1 MQQSVYRKGLLMV
14 ILGVVF
20 LSFDGLLIRLAHADG
35 WTVVFWR
42 GFLMFCVLGALCS
55 LGGNRLETVRRCPGA
70 SLASALLLGL
80 ISTLFVLA
88 VMNTSVANV
97 VIILSSAPLFAA
109 LLSRLLLGE
118 TVALRTLV
126 AIAVCMLGMGLV
138 FMGEGAQ
145 GRLAGNLYALAAAAA
160 IGGNLTLLRRHPSID
175 RVAVIAGGGLLSA
188 AIALPMASPLTLGGQ
203 SYGVLALMGLVQ
215 MPLATVL
222 INSATRYLPS
232 TEVALFYLV
241 ETALG
246 TLWVWWMLGETPTV
260 STLAGGT
267 VVIAVLML
275 HALTGLHLE
284 KRRLRLQGV
293 AGWDRRQQ
301 ESPPERACQRG

>member
-1 MQQSVYRKGLLMV
+1 MQESTYRKGLLMV
-14 ILGVVF
+14 VLGVVL

-35 WTVVFWR
+35 WTIVFWR
-42 GFLMFCVLGALCS
+42 GFLMFCVLGALCC
-55 LGGNRLETVRRCPGA
+55 LGNRLETVRRSPCA
-70 SLASALLLGL
+70 SVVSALLLGL

-88 VMNTSVANV
+88 IMNTSVANV
-97 VIILSSAPLFAA
+97 VVILSSAPLFSAM
-109 LLSRLLLGE
+109 LSRLFLGE
-118 TVALRTLV
+118 TVPLRTLV

-145 GRLAGNLYALAAAAA
+145 GRLEGNLYALAAAAA

-188 AIALPMASPLTLGGQ
+188 AIALPMASPLALGGQ

-222 INSATRYLPS
+222 INGATRYLPS

-246 TLWVWWMLGETPTV
+246 TLWVWWMLGETATT
-260 STLAGGT
+260 STLLGGA
-267 VVIAVLML
+267 VVIAVLVL
-275 HALTGLHLE
+275 HALRGLHLE
-284 KRRLRLQGV
+284 RRRFRLQGV
-293 AGWDRRQQ
+293 AGL
-301 ESPPERACQRG
+301 